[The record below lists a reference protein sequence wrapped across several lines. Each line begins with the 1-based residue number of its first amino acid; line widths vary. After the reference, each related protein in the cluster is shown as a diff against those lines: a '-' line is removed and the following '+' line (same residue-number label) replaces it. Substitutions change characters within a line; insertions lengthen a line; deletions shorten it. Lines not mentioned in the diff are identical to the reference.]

1 MLGQVGLLGVALPAV
16 RADVGLQMLRV
27 LVLGDVLQQGC
38 LVVEAFVAGVTLVGL
53 VCLVTSGVRLQVRQL
68 GEGLRTTYN
77 KIYFEKSNK
86 KMFA

>member
-16 RADVGLQMLRV
+16 RADVGLDVFRIFV
-27 LVLGDVLQQGC
+27 FGNVLQERSLLG
-38 LVVEAFVAGVTLVGL
+38 ETFVAGVTLVGL

-77 KIYFEKSNK
+77 KLKLIIDL
-86 KMFA
+86 